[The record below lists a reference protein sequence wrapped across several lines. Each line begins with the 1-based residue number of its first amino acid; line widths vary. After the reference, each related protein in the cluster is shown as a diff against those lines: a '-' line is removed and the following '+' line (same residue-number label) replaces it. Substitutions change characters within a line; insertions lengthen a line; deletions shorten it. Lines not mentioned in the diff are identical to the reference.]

1 MEGQIVKHTDTIRM
15 KLPDLKKGLET
26 VDFLQ
31 TQSAKEIKVD
41 YMISNNLWAKAE
53 VPVTGKV
60 CLWLGAD
67 VLCEYNLDE
76 ARTVLNKNYEAALTA
91 MKNNEDDIDF
101 LKDQITTCEVSKLYI
116 LITRYCEITQ
126 RECKEEEHTKIIN

>member
-26 VDFLQ
+26 VEFLK
-31 TQSAKEIKVD
+31 TQNNKAMKID

-53 VPVTGKV
+53 VPVTDKV

-67 VLCEYNLDE
+67 VLCEYTLEE
-76 ARTVLNKNYEAALTA
+76 ANVVLSKNYEAAVTA
-91 MKNNEDDIDF
+91 LKNNEDDLDF
-101 LKDQITTCEVSKLYI
+101 LKDQITTCEVSKK
-116 LITRYCEITQ
+116 LI
-126 RECKEEEHTKIIN
+126 

>member
-26 VDFLQ
+26 VEFLKSQ
-31 TQSAKEIKVD
+31 NSKEIKVD

-53 VPVTGKV
+53 VPVNDKV

-67 VLCEYNLDE
+67 VLCEYTFEE
-76 ARTVLNKNYEAALTA
+76 ARVVLNKNYEAALTA
-91 MKNNEDDIDF
+91 LKNNEDDLDF
-101 LKDQITTCEVSKLYI
+101 LKDQITTCEVSKKI
-116 LITRYCEITQ
+116 LLIVDIARLHNENVKRKNIQ
-126 RECKEEEHTKIIN
+126 QK